1 MQQELIHRIFLKRND
16 LANLI
21 TGVDID
27 KWENVPISL
36 SNLKGKVNKLDVNKL
51 VPSPVDL
58 SKLIDV
64 VKLMLLKKMYVILRS
79 KLLKMKYLILLT

>member
-27 KWENVPISL
+27 KLENVPISL

-51 VPSPVDL
+51 VLSPVDL

-64 VKLMLLKKMYVILRS
+64 VKLMLLKKMYVMLRS

>member
-21 TGVDID
+21 TGVHID
-27 KWENVPISL
+27 KLENVPISL

-51 VPSPVDL
+51 VLSPVDL

>member
-27 KWENVPISL
+27 KLENVPISL

-51 VPSPVDL
+51 VPSLVDL

-64 VKLMLLKKMYVILRS
+64 VKLMLLKKMYVMLRS

>member
-27 KWENVPISL
+27 KLENVPISL

-51 VPSPVDL
+51 VPSLVDL